1 MMLYVLYKFF
11 FYLLIKKLVKQYCI
25 FFLGFVI
32 IFKIENVNIIFFNV
46 NQFGLIGSFFKLDG
60 FYFYIGRYNSMM
72 GLEYLFDGKFILLEV
87 WFLYFL
93 FLNV

>member
-1 MMLYVLYKFF
+1 MMLYVLYKIFLF
-11 FYLLIKKLVKQYCI
+11 VNKKMVKQYCI

-72 GLEYLFDGKFILLEV
+72 GLEYLFDDEFILLEV
-87 WFLYFL
+87 WFLFFL